1 MALLHSRCGPFP
13 PALEALQHPDFKSLL
28 TSMTAAIM
36 PLTAGVKAVDIAT
49 QKGMLKVLLKM
60 AQ

>member
-1 MALLHSRCGPFP
+1 M
-13 PALEALQHPDFKSLL
+13 EVLQHPNFKSLL

-36 PLTAGVKAVDIAT
+36 PLTAGIKAVDMAK
-49 QKGMLKVLLKM
+49 QKGTLKVLLKM